1 MLPVLLRADN
11 WTPPERTPWG
21 GRAILERWK
30 VGRAIDPAKAAWP
43 AIGESWELS
52 FDPAFPSRDRA
63 GIALADHITAN
74 PRGWLGEDG
83 RTADLARSFLIKL
96 LDAREALSVQVHPAD
111 GDPHLA
117 AHESGKPEAWVVLA
131 RTPGAGL
138 WLGLADGVTREDVAH
153 SLDSRRQSDGAA
165 FSDDPIAPLLNF
177 VPVEVGDAF
186 VIDAG
191 TVHAIGPGVTLL
203 EPQLV
208 RPGRTGVTYR
218 FWDWGRRF
226 DAHGRPDPA
235 GSPRPLHLARS
246 LAVTAW
252 DAPRGAAFV
261 ASCRRTPT
269 LVGEGRVK
277 LSRYF
282 EFKGMRLE
290 RIQGDGT
297 FVLPETE
304 RFRAI
309 IALAGGLQGDGFAL
323 EAGET
328 LAVPAASGALKL
340 ELAHLDAWVVSPYT
354 E

>member
-30 VGRAIDPAKAAWP
+30 VGCTIDPAKAAWP

-52 FDPAFPSRDRA
+52 FDPVLPSRDRTGTPLA
-63 GIALADHITAN
+63 NHIAAD
-74 PRGWLGEDG
+74 PRAWLGKDDA
-83 RTADLARSFLIKL
+83 TAELARSFLIKL

-111 GDPHLA
+111 GDPQLA
-117 AHESGKPEAWVVLA
+117 AHESGKPEAWVVLD
-131 RTPGAGL
+131 RVPGAGI
-138 WLGLADGVTREDVAH
+138 WLGLADGVTREDFGRA
-153 SLDSRRQSDGAA
+153 LEAAADSAPGT
-165 FSDDPIAPLLNF
+165 FDPVAPLLNF
-177 VPVEVGDAF
+177 VPVEIGDAF

-208 RPGRTGVTYR
+208 RPGRTGITYR

-226 DAHGRPDPA
+226 DPHGRPDPA
-235 GSPRPLHLARS
+235 GALRPLQRARS

-261 ASCRRTPT
+261 ASCRRTPERLT
-269 LVGEGRVK
+269 EGAV
-277 LSRYF
+277 SVARYF
-282 EFKGMRLE
+282 DFKGMRLE
-290 RIQGDGT
+290 RLRGHGP
-297 FVLPETE
+297 FPLPATD

-309 IALAGGLQGDGFAL
+309 LVMAGELRGEGFTQR
-323 EAGET
+323 AGET
-328 LAVPAASGALKL
+328 LAVPAACGALAL
-340 ELAHLDAWVVSPYT
+340 DLVHVDAWMASPYA

>member
-1 MLPVLLRADN
+1 MFPLLLRADN

-30 VGRAIDPAKAAWP
+30 VGRTIDRAKAAWP
-43 AIGESWELS
+43 AIGESWEVS
-52 FDPAFPSRDRA
+52 FDPAFPSRDHA
-63 GIALADHITAN
+63 GTTLADHIAAN
-74 PRGWLGEDG
+74 PHAWLGADQ

-96 LDAREALSVQVHPAD
+96 LDAREVLSVQVHPAD
-111 GDPHLA
+111 GDPDLA

-131 RTPGAGL
+131 RAPGAGL
-138 WLGLADGVTREDVAH
+138 WLGLADGVTRNDFAH
-153 SLDSRRQSDGAA
+153 AA
-165 FSDDPIAPLLNF
+165 SANHASPPNLVDPIAPLLNF

-226 DAHGRPDPA
+226 DARGRPDPE
-235 GSPRPLHLARS
+235 GDLRPLHLARS

-261 ASCRRTPT
+261 ASCRRTP
-269 LVGEGRVK
+269 VVVCESAARV
-277 LSRYF
+277 SRYF

-290 RIQGDGT
+290 RLEGEGRFT
-297 FVLPETE
+297 LPACG
-304 RFRAI
+304 RFRVI
-309 IALAGGLQGDGFAL
+309 IALAGRLQGDGFAL
-323 EAGET
+323 ETGET
-328 LAVPAASGALKL
+328 LAVPAMSPDLQL
-340 ELAHLDAWVVSPYT
+340 ELTHLDAWVASPY
-354 E
+354 

>member
-1 MLPVLLRADN
+1 MLPLLLRADN

-30 VGRAIDPAKAAWP
+30 VGRTIDPAKAAWP

-52 FDPAFPSRDRA
+52 FDPALPSRDHA
-63 GIALADHITAN
+63 GMTLADHIAAD
-74 PRGWLGEDG
+74 PRAWLGSDG
-83 RTADLARSFLIKL
+83 PTADLARSFLIKL

-117 AHESGKPEAWVVLA
+117 ANESGKPEAWVVLA
-131 RTPGAGL
+131 RAPGAGL
-138 WLGLADGVTREDVAH
+138 WLGLADGVTRADFDNA
-153 SLDSRRQSDGAA
+153 LDAA
-165 FSDDPIAPLLNF
+165 ADPARARIDPVAPLLNF

-191 TVHAIGPGVTLL
+191 TVHAVGPGVTLL

-226 DAHGRPDPA
+226 DATGRPDPNGELRA
-235 GSPRPLHLARS
+235 LHRARS
-246 LAVTAW
+246 VAVTAW

-261 ASCRRTPT
+261 AACRRTPEAIQS
-269 LVGEGRVK
+269 GAINIA
-277 LSRYF
+277 RYF

-290 RIQGDGT
+290 RIQGHGV
-297 FVLPETE
+297 FELPAADS
-304 RFRAI
+304 FRAI
-309 IALAGGLQGDGFAL
+309 LVMAGELRGDGFTQH
-323 EAGET
+323 AGET
-328 LAVPAASGALKL
+328 LAVPAASGALRL
-340 ELAHLDAWVVSPYT
+340 ELACVDAWIASPYVS
-354 E
+354 